1 MKILL
6 VEDEVALSNAVKK
19 LLEQKGYLV
28 DAVYDGLSAVDC
40 AEILPYDLLI
50 VDIMLPGLNGIQV
63 VERLRKHNLKTPVLM
78 LTARTAIS
86 DKVTGLNVG
95 ADDYM
100 TKPFHSEELL
110 ARVGALTRRKGE
122 IVLNDVRYGD
132 LSLNIESA
140 VLSRGDDSVQLSHK
154 ESEVLKVFLYNP
166 TMTITTELLI
176 SRVWGDDS
184 EATDNNVEVYIS
196 FIRKKLKYLK
206 SNVAIKKLP
215 KIGYRL
221 EVNEA

>member
-40 AEILPYDLLI
+40 AEISPYDLLI

-63 VERLRKHNLKTPVLM
+63 VERLRKHNLRTPVLM

-196 FIRKKLKYLK
+196 FIRKKL
-206 SNVAIKKLP
+206 NH
-215 KIGYRL
+215 G
-221 EVNEA
+221 